1 MEQNTIQNTM
11 QNTIQKP
18 LTISIN
24 DGGLVTMFFT
34 GDLTHDVMDEYKK
47 ELDKGVKLIEEYYQA
62 HTKKV
67 RVILDIQ
74 NFTGNYS
81 LDALTALVSFA
92 KKNTPYVDRTA
103 SFGGSDKVK
112 MAGEVA
118 IALSMRDNIRIFDTK
133 EEAMT
138 WIG

>member
-34 GDLTHDVMDEYKK
+34 SDLTHDVMDEYKK

-62 HTKKV
+62 HTRKV